1 MIKFNAGS
9 LRVTIL
15 AMEKLSVTEQQAASA
30 AAKSAG
36 LILHGLIK
44 QNMSLRDHS
53 QEDLDAA
60 DNPYAKRHASIT
72 IHGAGTKA
80 LVHPAFR
87 IHKQSGRMLAQLNSG
102 PTDTGIGWR
111 VKVDASSPYMRYVI
125 EGTKVMHG
133 RDVLVDTA
141 AAPDVQR
148 RLLKD
153 IVRTLGKRLRTQAAL
168 RVGGK

>member
-1 MIKFNAGS
+1 MMKFDAGS

-15 AMEKLSVTEQQAASA
+15 AMETLTVTERQAAVA

-36 LILHGLIK
+36 LVLHSLIK
-44 QNMSLRDHS
+44 QNMSLKDHT
-53 QEDLDAA
+53 QADLDAA
-60 DNPYAKRHASIT
+60 GNPYAKRHADIG
-72 IHGAGTKA
+72 IHSSGTKA

-87 IHKQSGRMLAQLNSG
+87 IHTQTGRMVAQLNSG
-102 PTDTGIGWR
+102 PSDTGIGWR
-111 VKVDASSPYMRYVI
+111 VKVDPSSPYMRYVI

-153 IVRTLGKRLRTQAAL
+153 IVTTLGKRLRTQAAI
-168 RVGGK
+168 RIGGR